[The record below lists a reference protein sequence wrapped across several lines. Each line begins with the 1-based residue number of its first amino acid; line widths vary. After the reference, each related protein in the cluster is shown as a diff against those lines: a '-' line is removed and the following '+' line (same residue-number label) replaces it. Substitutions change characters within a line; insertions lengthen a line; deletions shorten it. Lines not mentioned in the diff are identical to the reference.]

1 MTSLDL
7 NTSGKWFSRAPIV
20 MLRYRKPSEGVP
32 EVVSALRVETGMG
45 GTIFDHKLFRRVAV
59 LV

>member
-1 MTSLDL
+1 M
-7 NTSGKWFSRAPIV
+7 